1 MGRSD
6 GKEGQGKVIKVMKD
20 ADSKDSLSVVV
31 RENTGRLE
39 MMARRS
45 RVLQEIR

>member
-1 MGRSD
+1 MVRRGR
-6 GKEGQGKVIKVMKD
+6 GKVIKVMKD